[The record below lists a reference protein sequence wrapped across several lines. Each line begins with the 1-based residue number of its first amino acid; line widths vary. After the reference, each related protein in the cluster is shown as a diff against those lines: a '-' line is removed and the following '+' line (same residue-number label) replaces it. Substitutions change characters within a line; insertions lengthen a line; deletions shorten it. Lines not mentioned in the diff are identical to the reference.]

1 MLNASSLMHL
11 DSLRLI
17 NFRIYDKFETN
28 FSDGLNI
35 ITGDNG
41 IGKSSILEAI
51 HYLSLTKSFRSN
63 KDEESIKFDS
73 ENFLTSG
80 IFISDKGIDENISIS
95 YSKKSGKIIKN
106 QGKRIPNS
114 GDIVGRHPI
123 VLLSPEDVLN
133 TLGAPSGHRKFLNLS
148 ISQVKNRHLNNLI
161 SYNSVLKQRNSAITY
176 AASGSES
183 FEKTLDVVEEQ
194 IGEICYSIVTDR
206 EKFIIEISD
215 EFEMIFSKLNN
226 GKKIGSIEYL
236 PSITGNREEMVSI
249 LKERRATDF
258 NAGYTTKG
266 PHRDRL
272 LFKINDKSLKNFGS
286 KGENKIFLVALK
298 IAQGNYIQR
307 NRGIRPIYLLDDI
320 FMELD
325 RRRAVEIVKHIENVG
340 QVIITTT
347 DFNEW
352 SDMVQQ
358 DVNVIGLT

>member
-1 MLNASSLMHL
+1 MHL
-11 DSLRLI
+11 DNLRLV
-17 NFRIYDKFETN
+17 NFRIYDKFETD

-41 IGKSSILEAI
+41 IGKSSILEAV
-51 HYLSLTKSFRSN
+51 HYLSLTKSFRTN
-63 KDEESIKFDS
+63 RDEETIKFDS

-80 IFISDKGIDENISIS
+80 IFISDEGIDEKISIS

-106 QGKRIPNS
+106 QGEKIPNF

-133 TLGAPSGHRKFLNLS
+133 TLGVPAGHRKFLNIS
-148 ISQVKNRHLNNLI
+148 ISQVKNSHLNDLI
-161 SYNSVLKQRNSAITY
+161 SYRAVVKQRNSAITY
-176 AASGSES
+176 AASGSET
-183 FEKTLDVVEEQ
+183 FEKTLDAVEEQ
-194 IGEICYSIVTDR
+194 ICEICESIVKDR
-206 EKFIIEISD
+206 EKFILEISD
-215 EFEMIFSKLNN
+215 EFEKVFNELSD
-226 GKKIGSIEYL
+226 GKKIGSIKYL
-236 PSITGNREEMVSI
+236 PSMSGSREEMLII

-272 LFKINDKSLKNFGS
+272 LFNINDKSLKNFGS

-307 NRGIRPIYLLDDI
+307 NRGIKPIYLLDDI

-325 RRRAVEIVKHIENVG
+325 RSRAVEIVKHIENVG

-347 DFNEW
+347 DFDEW
-352 SDMVQQ
+352 SDMIQQ
-358 DVNVIGLT
+358 NVNVIGLT